1 MDRLQ
6 KDYKNNIDI
15 TRSSLPRNMMKR
27 KTKEKED
34 SLLDHLKN
42 VKDDEFENTSKKSNM
57 ENNNLIAKT
66 YGSFQTN
73 KELIMEADAATK
85 KILLYSSDSDIGKY
99 WISFS

>member
-6 KDYKNNIDI
+6 KDYKNNNDI
-15 TRSSLPRNMMKR
+15 TRSSLPRNMIKH

-42 VKDDEFENTSKKSNM
+42 VKDDEFIENTSKKSNM
-57 ENNNLIAKT
+57 ENNNSIAKT

-85 KILLYSSDSDIGKY
+85 KILLYSSDSDIGKFY
-99 WISFS
+99 